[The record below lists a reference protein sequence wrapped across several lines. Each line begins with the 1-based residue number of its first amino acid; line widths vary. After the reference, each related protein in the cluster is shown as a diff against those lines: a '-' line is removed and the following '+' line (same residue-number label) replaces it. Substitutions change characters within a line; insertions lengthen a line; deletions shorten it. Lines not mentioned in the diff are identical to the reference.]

1 MLNPTMSPVGG
12 IFHNFSGLSAVTRRY
27 TRVVIPLENLL
38 TFIAFALVIIAI
50 PGPSVMFAISRALV
64 LGRRG
69 AILTVVGNGIG
80 VFIQALAVSVGLG
93 VLIESNEVLLTVIR
107 LSGAAFLIY
116 LGINAIRH
124 RRDGLDLSAPISTPS
139 SAHVLRESIVVGLA
153 NPKTIVFFSAAFPQF
168 VVSGGAPIV
177 VQMIQL
183 SVIFVIFGISGD
195 AIYALS
201 AGAARDW
208 FAKSAGRVIAMRTIG
223 GVAMTTLGV
232 VTVVLP

>member
-1 MLNPTMSPVGG
+1 
-12 IFHNFSGLSAVTRRY
+12 
-27 TRVVIPLENLL
+27 VIPVENIL

-80 VFIQALAVSVGLG
+80 VFVQALAVSVGLG
-93 VLIESNEVLLTVIR
+93 VIIESNEVLLTVIR
-107 LSGAAFLIY
+107 LAGAAFLIY
-116 LGINAIRH
+116 LGVTAIRH
-124 RRDGLDLSAPISTPS
+124 RRVGLDLSAPAVIPTSRY
-139 SAHVLRESIVVGLA
+139 VLRESIIVGLS

-168 VVSGGAPIV
+168 VVSNGTPIV
-177 VQMIQL
+177 VQMVLL

-195 AIYALS
+195 AVYALS

-208 FAKSAGRVIAMRTIG
+208 FAKSPSRVIAMRTIG
-223 GVAMTTLGV
+223 GLAMITLGI
-232 VTVVLP
+232 VTALLPE

>member
-1 MLNPTMSPVGG
+1 MV
-12 IFHNFSGLSAVTRRY
+12 
-27 TRVVIPLENLL
+27 PLQNIV

-64 LGRRG
+64 LGKRG

-80 VFIQALAVSVGLG
+80 VLIQALAVSVGLG
-93 VLIESNEVLLTVIR
+93 VLIESNDVLMHVIR
-107 LSGAAFLIY
+107 LAGAGFLIY
-116 LGINAIRH
+116 LGITAIRH
-124 RRDGLDLSAPISTPS
+124 RRDGLDLSAPAVVPTS
-139 SAHVLRESIVVGLA
+139 SHVLRESILVGLA

-177 VQMIQL
+177 FQMIQL
-183 SVIFVIFGISGD
+183 SIIFVIFGISGD

-208 FAKSAGRVIAMRTIG
+208 FAKSPQRVVTMRTIG
-223 GVAMTTLGV
+223 GVAMTTLGTITAV
-232 VTVVLP
+232 IP